1 MSKFA
6 PKGHLAASVLYWE
19 KIYTPV
25 LQQVHNK
32 IWKSGSTWYGVK
44 EGAIDIAGF
53 GPMVSNNE
61 KMKVLAVR
69 DKFVTVNILC
79 LVDHFTNKMEHYF
92 WEKVN
97 ISQIRN

>member
-1 MSKFA
+1 
-6 PKGHLAASVLYWE
+6 
-19 KIYTPV
+19 
-25 LQQVHNK
+25 
-32 IWKSGSTWYGVK
+32 
-44 EGAIDIAGF
+44 
-53 GPMVSNNE
+53 MVSNNE

-69 DKFVTVNILC
+69 DKIRKRSNILC